1 MKMKFERHSDEE
13 EAAIQRGIALDPDNP
28 ELDKDFFRNARPARE
43 MMPPEVYDELV
54 ASSQR
59 ARRRGPGRKPSKVQ
73 VTVRLDADV
82 IAGLRGSGPG
92 WQARMN
98 AALRRL
104 IDAKLL

>member
-1 MKMKFERHSDEE
+1 MRASFKPNTDEE
-13 EAAIQRGIALDPDNP
+13 EAAIQRGIAQDPDNP
-28 ELDKDFFRNARPARE
+28 EWTEEMFRNARPASE
-43 MMPPEVYDELV
+43 MMPPEIYNELV
-54 ASSQR
+54 ASSER

-92 WQARMN
+92 WQGRMN

-104 IDAKLL
+104 IDARLL